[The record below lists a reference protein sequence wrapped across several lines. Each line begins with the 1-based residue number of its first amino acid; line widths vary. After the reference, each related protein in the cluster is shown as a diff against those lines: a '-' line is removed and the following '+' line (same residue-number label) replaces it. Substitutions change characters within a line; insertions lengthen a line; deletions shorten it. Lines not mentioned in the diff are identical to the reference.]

1 MEKYKLSEIADIQSG
16 LVLSR
21 KAAKEGK
28 EKYEYKRLTLRSVTD
43 EGLLDKTSIEPYEAS
58 EPIDKQFLTQEN
70 DIILRLFAPVT
81 ATVIDSDNVGCVVPS
96 QLAIIRVKYNALF
109 VPGYLCAFLSNDR
122 SIEAMIEG
130 AGQAVQKIIKIG
142 NVAEIE
148 IPYLEIEKQE
158 KIFRIM
164 SEQMKLNVLYKTL
177 IEKEK
182 IRTKEIIKRIIGGNN
197 V

>member
-43 EGLLDKTSIEPYEAS
+43 EGLLDETSIEPYEAS

-81 ATVIDSDNVGCVVPS
+81 ATVIDSGNVGCVVPS

-109 VPGYLCAFLSNDR
+109 TPGYLCAFLSNDR

-148 IPYLEIEKQE
+148 IPYLEIEKQK
-158 KIFRIM
+158 KIFKIM
-164 SEQMKLNVLYKTL
+164 SEQTKLNVLYKTL

-197 V
+197 G